1 VDGEQIFGSPVWRDP
16 REQKMKTPGDVAEI
30 LRLKA
35 YGWGSK
41 RIGWAMGY
49 SHRTVGHCVL
59 VGGACQAK

>member
-35 YGWGSK
+35 YGWE
-41 RIGWAMGY
+41 
-49 SHRTVGHCVL
+49 
-59 VGGACQAK
+59 